1 MAHFAKIN
9 SDNIVE
15 QVVVINNEEL
25 LDENKEEKEQKGIDF
40 LKNLYSSEKNYSWIQ
55 TSYNNSFRKNYARI
69 GWIYD
74 TERDAFVQPKP
85 KFESWI
91 FNEETCIWDS
101 PVPLPDDDKIYKWDE
116 EKLNWI
122 EILLEW
128 IFYYTYYV

>member
-15 QVVVINNEEL
+15 QVVVVNNEEL

-40 LKNLYSSEKNYSWIQ
+40 LKKLYSSEKNYSWIQ

-74 TERDAFVQPKP
+74 TERDAFIQPKP
-85 KFESWI
+85 KFESWV

-116 EKLNWI
+116 EKLNWV
-122 EILLEW
+122 EILLE
-128 IFYYTYYV
+128 

>member
-15 QVVVINNEEL
+15 QVVVVNNEEL

-85 KFESWI
+85 KFESWV
-91 FNEETCIWDS
+91 FNEETCMWDS

-122 EILLEW
+122 EILLE
-128 IFYYTYYV
+128 

>member
-122 EILLEW
+122 EILLE
-128 IFYYTYYV
+128 